1 MIEQPLGL
9 ESWTY
14 PASSVDTDVIS
25 KCSARRSVFKVLI
38 ENPEMVVSFGLAGKL
53 ARLVG

>member
-1 MIEQPLGL
+1 MIKQPLGL

-14 PASSVDTDVIS
+14 PASSVDTDVIG

-38 ENPEMVVSFGLAGKL
+38 EDPEMVVSFGLAGKL